1 MQAPKAI
8 IIGSGIGGMAT
19 AIRLSIQGFDVTVY
33 ESNDYA
39 GGKLSFFEK
48 DGFKFDAGP
57 SLFTQPQNIE
67 ELFSL
72 ANEPIDKYFNYQS
85 IDVACKY
92 FFENGKIIY
101 AYTDQLKYAAE
112 LEDKLGERSFAL
124 KKYLIAA
131 EKLYNNIGLVFLNHS
146 LHKRGTWLH
155 RRIIKAFQTL
165 RLSYITGTM
174 HEHNSK
180 SFVSKEA
187 VQIFNRFA
195 TYNGSNPYKAPGMLS
210 LIPHLE
216 QTQGTY
222 YPKGGMIS
230 ITEALHQLAIKK
242 GVKFVFNSNVSSIS
256 HKSNVVTGVV
266 VNNQFIPANIVVS
279 NADVYFTHKYLL
291 NDATRSKKILSL
303 ERSSSAM
310 IFYWGIKK
318 SFTQLGLHNILF
330 SDSYKEEFDHLFT
343 KKTLIGDPTIY
354 INITSKMESS
364 HAPAQQENWFVM
376 INVPA
381 NVGQNWNECA
391 IQARKAVIHK
401 INRLLN
407 TDLESLIVS
416 ETMMDPVQ
424 IEQKTGSF
432 MGSLYG
438 TSSNNVFAAFL
449 RPANF
454 STQYKGLYFC
464 GGTVHP
470 GGGIPLCL
478 KSAYIA
484 SELIKKD
491 TKKLFNKK

>member
-1 MQAPKAI
+1 MQTPKAI

-19 AIRLSIQGFDVTVY
+19 AIRLSVQGFDVVVY
-33 ESNDYA
+33 ESNDYP
-39 GGKLSFFEK
+39 GGKLSVFEK
-48 DGFKFDAGP
+48 DGFRFDAGP

-67 ELFSL
+67 ELFLL
-72 ANEPIDKYFNYQS
+72 ANEPIEKYFNYES
-85 IDVACKY
+85 VDISCTY
-92 FFENGKIIY
+92 FFENGKIVT
-101 AYTDQLKYAAE
+101 AHTDQVKYAKE
-112 LEDKLGERSFAL
+112 LVDKLGETATGL
-124 KKYLIAA
+124 KKYLSAA
-131 EKLYNNIGLVFLNHS
+131 EKLYNNIGVIFLNYS
-146 LHKRGTWLH
+146 LHKSTTWLH
-155 RRIIKAFQTL
+155 RRIIKAFQTV

-180 SFVSKEA
+180 RFISKEA

-242 GVKFVFNSNVSSIS
+242 GVKFIFNSKVSSIS
-256 HKSNVVTGVV
+256 HENNKVTGVV
-266 VNNQFIPANIVVS
+266 VNNDFIPANIVVS
-279 NADVYFTHKYLL
+279 NADVYFTYKYLL
-291 NDATRSKKILSL
+291 NDNTHSQKLLGL
-303 ERSSSAM
+303 ERSSSAL
-310 IFYWGIKK
+310 IFYWGINKK
-318 SFTQLGLHNILF
+318 FNQLGLHNILF
-330 SDSYKEEFDHLFT
+330 SNHYKEEFDHLFT
-343 KKTLIGDPTIY
+343 KKTVIDDPTIY
-354 INITSKMESS
+354 INITSKMEAA
-364 HAPAQQENWFVM
+364 HAPDQQENWFVM

-381 NVGQNWNECA
+381 NYGQNWNEFA
-391 IQARKAVIHK
+391 IEARKNIINKV
-401 INRLLN
+401 NRLLN
-407 TDLESLIVS
+407 TDIESAIVS
-416 ETMMDPVQ
+416 ESMMDPVQ

-438 TSSNNVFAAFL
+438 TSSNNLFAAFL

-454 STQYKGLYFC
+454 STQFKGLYFC

-484 SELIKKD
+484 SELIKKE
-491 TKKLFNKK
+491 TKKLFIQQ